1 MTKIPNRIQYLSPEK
16 SRFHCQT
23 WEMTDS
29 SRLKATV
36 TSRGGRI
43 ISLQKNGH
51 ELVYSNPRLFAELS
65 KSSHLPERQTTTWP
79 EVLIGG
85 EKTWIAPQKL
95 FNGGVPFI
103 APDLGEYNV
112 TQIANRGLILES
124 PVCPETGLQVIREIT
139 FGTRPGDLIVSA
151 HLVNLSGKTQACAP
165 WSVFQLLLPAQAKI
179 GPINQP
185 PFAFP
190 TEGRGLIPAE
200 VVQGIDEH
208 YAKIMLREQGEIF
221 KLGLPFFRS
230 MGRFNVTFPQING
243 ETRPIQLQ
251 ISFRNLKEAAYPHYT
266 RGELFQG
273 TNYFEA
279 EVLGPLESIKDEGRT
294 STLSLYLR
302 ID

>member
-1 MTKIPNRIQYLSPEK
+1 MIKIPNRIQYLSPEK

-29 SRLKATV
+29 SRLAATV

-43 ISLQKNGH
+43 ISLQKNGQ
-51 ELVYSNPRLFAELS
+51 ELVYSNPRLFAELA

-103 APDLGEYNV
+103 APDLGEYAV
-112 TQIANRGLILES
+112 TQIANQGLILES
-124 PVCPETGLQVIREIT
+124 PVCPETGLRVVREIT
-139 FGTRPGDLIVSA
+139 FGHQPGTLVVSA
-151 HLVNLSGKTQACAP
+151 HLVNYSTKTQDCAP
-165 WSVFQLLLPAQAKI
+165 WSVFQLLLPADVTV

-200 VVQGIDEH
+200 VVQGVKEH
-208 YAKIMLREQGEIF
+208 YAEIMLREQGEIF
-221 KLGLPFFRS
+221 KMALPFYRS
-230 MGRFNVTFPQING
+230 MGRFDVAFPQSNS
-243 ETRPIQLQ
+243 ETRPAHLHLT
-251 ISFRNLKEAAYPHYT
+251 FRNPKEATYPHHT

-273 TNYFEA
+273 ADYFET
-279 EVLGPLESIKDEGRT
+279 EVLGPLESVNPDGRT
-294 STLSLYLR
+294 NSLTLFLR
-302 ID
+302 VD